1 MTDIKKLIKQYL
13 EESLKL
19 AEDQRQLA
27 DTLNEISIE
36 WIKCIHDGGKLIFMG
51 NGGSA
56 SDSQHIAA
64 ELVGRFQI
72 EREAIPAISLS
83 SNTAVIT
90 AIGNDFGY
98 ENIFRK
104 QVEALATKKD
114 IVIGLS
120 TSGKSENI
128 LRALKFSKD
137 KGIKTIGFSGS
148 NSNKLLEICDHV
160 IQAPSSKPSLIQQCH
175 ITVGQLLC
183 LIVEDYFFNK

>member
-1 MTDIKKLIKQYL
+1 MTDIKKLVTQYL
-13 EESLKL
+13 DESLKL
-19 AEDQRQLA
+19 AEDQRQLENVI
-27 DTLNEISIE
+27 NEISLE
-36 WIKCIHDGGKLIFMG
+36 WIKCIEDGGKLIFMG

-56 SDSQHIAA
+56 SDSQHLAA

-72 EREAIPAISLS
+72 DREALPAISLS
-83 SNTAVIT
+83 SNTAVLT

-98 ENIFRK
+98 ENIFQK
-104 QVEALATKKD
+104 QVESLATKKD

-137 KGIKTIGFSGS
+137 KGIKTIGFTGS
-148 NSNKLLEICDHV
+148 NSNKLLEVCDYI
-160 IQAPSSKPSLIQQCH
+160 IQAPSTKPSFIQQCH

-183 LIVEDYFFNK
+183 LIVEDYFFTK